1 MIGPTGWQTRFFT
14 IWGAQALSMFG
25 TSLVQFA
32 LVWWLAETTGSA
44 TTLALATLA
53 ALLPGVLLGPFA
65 GALVDRWDRRLVM
78 IVADAVAALGV
89 LVLALL
95 FASGTIQVWHIYA
108 VTLLRATMQAF
119 QFPAMQASTSL
130 MVPPEQLT
138 RVAGLSQ
145 MLQGL
150 TMIAAPPLGA
160 LLLSFIDVQGILLID
175 VATALL
181 GILPLFFFSIP
192 QPQAAQASEPTS
204 VLADMKAGMAYIFAW
219 PGLLLLLCMTAAINL
234 LVAPAMALQP
244 LLVTRHFGGGAVALA
259 ILESGFGIGM
269 IVGGVTLGA
278 WGGFKRRISTSLLG
292 IAAIGAGL
300 LALGLMP
307 AGAFWGGV
315 VAMGFLGAMV
325 VLANGPLMAVMQA
338 IVAPELQG
346 RVFTLAMSAS
356 SAMAPVGL
364 LLAGPAADRFGVQAG
379 YLAGGV
385 ICVLMALAAAFVPA
399 IVNLES
405 HAADLAVEEP
415 QSAAP
420 SQPPETQLDAK

>member
-1 MIGPTGWQTRFFT
+1 MIELTRWQIRFFT

-32 LVWWLAETTGSA
+32 IVWWLTTTTGSA
-44 TTLALATLA
+44 TVLAIATLA

-65 GALVDRWDRRLVM
+65 GTLVDRWNRRVVM
-78 IVADAVAALGV
+78 IVSDAVAALGM
-89 LVLALL
+89 LVLAIL
-95 FASGTIQVWHIYA
+95 FATDSLQIWHIYA
-108 VTLLRATMQAF
+108 ATLLRATMQAC

-130 MVPPEQLT
+130 MVPQEQLT
-138 RVAGLSQ
+138 RVAGLNQ

-160 LLLSFIDVQGILLID
+160 LLLRFIDVQGILLID

-181 GILPLFFFSIP
+181 GILPLFFFRIP

-204 VLADMKAGMAYIFAW
+204 VLADMKAGLAYVFAW
-219 PGLLLLLCMTAAINL
+219 PGLLMLLCMTAAINL
-234 LVAPAMALQP
+234 LVAPAMTLQP
-244 LLVTRHFGGGAVALA
+244 ILVTRHFGGDAVALA
-259 ILESGFGIGM
+259 ILEAAFGIGM

-278 WGGFKRRISTSLLG
+278 WGGFKRRIYTSLLG

-300 LALGLMP
+300 LGLGLMP

-315 VAMGFLGAMV
+315 VAMGFVGAMI

-338 IVAPELQG
+338 TVAPEFQG

-356 SAMAPVGL
+356 SAMVPVGL

-379 YLAGGV
+379 YLASGV
-385 ICVLMALAAAFVPA
+385 ICVLMALVAAFTPA

-405 HAADLAVEEP
+405 RTADLVAEAQQNAE
-415 QSAAP
+415 P
-420 SQPPETQLDAK
+420 SQPPETPLAAK